1 MGLSDGRKRFRIGLA
16 VLMQYRSVTA
26 SHPASQQPSHV
37 AVAITL
43 NAKASSLKSIR
54 FSGSCKIIEKLNNN
68 NINCKLIKWIAAF
81 LQDTK
86 MQVKVKLKF
95 SDWAA
100 VLSGVPQGAVL
111 GPLLFLI
118 FVNELPL
125 WIRNTMILMYADD
138 TKVSH
143 KISNEN
149 DGAVGALLHHD
160 LDSLME
166 WSKKTV
172 SFGFQH

>member
-1 MGLSDGRKRFRIGLA
+1 
-16 VLMQYRSVTA
+16 
-26 SHPASQQPSHV
+26 
-37 AVAITL
+37 
-43 NAKASSLKSIR
+43 
-54 FSGSCKIIEKLNNN
+54 
-68 NINCKLIKWIAAF
+68 
-81 LQDTK
+81 

-111 GPLLFLI
+111 GPQLFLI
-118 FVNELPL
+118 FVNDLPL
-125 WIRNTMILMYADD
+125 WIRNTVILMFADD

-149 DGAVGALLHHD
+149 DGALLHHD